1 MTHGKI
7 IKPGARSTY
16 QCHTGIDKE
25 GKISREGSS
34 GTSTQIRYFSS
45 PSLSLSARGRSGWKA
60 GSNPGHQDCL
70 YGKAIQKSDQ
80 GTSKI
85 CKDQRR
91 KLERDSNPSSSS
103 LSAKRSEAW
112 LRQGNAL
119 ERLSWNTAL
128 TDCQWKRSC
137 KLIGYWSLKKY
148 GNRVM

>member
-1 MTHGKI
+1 MTHDKI
-7 IKPGARSTY
+7 IKPGARTPY
-16 QCHTGIDKE
+16 QFRTGIDKE
-25 GKISREGSS
+25 REISREGSS
-34 GTSTQIRYFSS
+34 GTSRQIRYFPST
-45 PSLSLSARGRSGWKA
+45 SLSLSARGRRDWKA

-70 YGKAIQKSDQ
+70 YGEAIRESDQ

-85 CKDQRR
+85 CKDHWR

-128 TDCQWKRSC
+128 TDCQRKRSC